1 MGKMRSYTLLLLS
14 IFTLIIATDVCLA
27 EDPSTPENKENQIK
41 SIEKYLSNEKEQYLQ
56 FDQKEKSLLDQLS
69 DIEKEVNSK
78 KSVLKDLNGN
88 LQRAQVEL
96 KRQKEV
102 LKGIETSYGE
112 MKSLLNKRLISFYK
126 YAKRGYLRIFI
137 NTNDLTQL
145 NHMIKYLRDILD
157 KDLATVKRASRE
169 KQAYKQQV
177 ALIETQL
184 SSISGME
191 QEESSKVSS
200 LKTDLDKKVIL
211 LSRIHKEKE
220 FYETA
225 VKELG
230 SAAENLKDTI
240 RSLDSK
246 EEHIMENKLGILPLG
261 LTDLKGKLPLPVE
274 GKIAKEIKKSGNNIL
289 SAHKGI
295 YIDSEFG
302 ADVRSVYQGR
312 VDYSGQLKGYGQVI
326 VINHGSRFF
335 TVSAYLSR
343 RNKAEGDMVEKGEII
358 GQVGETGL
366 AGAGLYFEIRKG
378 DSNLDPL
385 KWLKVN

>member
-1 MGKMRSYTLLLLS
+1 MIT
-14 IFTLIIATDVCLA
+14 TDVCLA
-27 EDPSTPENKENQIK
+27 EDHPTPENKENQIK
-41 SIEKYLSNEKEQYLQ
+41 SIEKDLSKEKEQYLQ
-56 FDQKEKSLLDQLS
+56 FDQKEKGLLDQLS
-69 DIEKEVNSK
+69 DIEKEVNAK

-88 LQRAQVEL
+88 LQSAQEEL

-102 LKGIETSYGE
+102 LKGIETSYDE
-112 MKSLLNKRLISFYK
+112 MKSLLNKRLIAFYK

-137 NTNDLTQL
+137 NTNDLNQL
-145 NHMIKYLRDILD
+145 NHMIKYLRNILD
-157 KDLATVKRASRE
+157 RDLATVRRASME
-169 KQAYKQQV
+169 KQAYQQQV
-177 ALIETQL
+177 ALIEKQL
-184 SSISGME
+184 SSISGIE

-240 RSLDSK
+240 RGLDSK
-246 EEHIMENKLGILPLG
+246 EEHITENKPNIQPSGF
-261 LTDLKGKLPLPVE
+261 TDLKGKLPLPVE
-274 GKIAKEIKKSGNNIL
+274 GKIVKGIKESGNSIL